1 MTVQQ
6 IIHLR
11 YNDVK
16 SLQEELTKL
25 FPDGDFAVNVQMGQ
39 FILTLPRG
47 LSQTEVDTINSKQ
60 RHYQRPSD
68 AGRKEK

>member
-11 YNDVK
+11 YNDLK
-16 SLQEELTKL
+16 ALREELTKL
-25 FPDGDFAVNVQMGQ
+25 FPNGDFAVDVQMGQ

-47 LSQTEVDTINSKQ
+47 LSQTEVDVINSKQ
-60 RHYQRPSD
+60 RHYQRPSER
-68 AGRKEK
+68 GRKEK